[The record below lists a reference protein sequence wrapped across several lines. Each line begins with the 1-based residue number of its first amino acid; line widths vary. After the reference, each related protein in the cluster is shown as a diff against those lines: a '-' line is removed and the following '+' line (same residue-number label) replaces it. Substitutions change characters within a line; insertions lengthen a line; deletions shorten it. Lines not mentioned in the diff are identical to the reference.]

1 MLIDTDVIIWHMR
14 GNFRATKALDRR
26 HAPAISAVTYME
38 LVQGMRDKR
47 ELNTLRETL
56 AGRGIEILPIN
67 EGISHKA
74 MFLVEQHFHSHSL
87 RLADAL
93 IGATALEHGQALLT
107 ANTKHYGAIKA
118 LTLEQFRPG

>member
-14 GNFRATKALDRR
+14 GNFRATKALDRLQD
-26 HAPAISAVTYME
+26 PAVSAVTYME
-38 LVQGMRDKR
+38 LVQGMHNKR
-47 ELNTLRETL
+47 ELKSLRETL

-67 EGISHKA
+67 ESISHKA

-93 IGATALEHGQALLT
+93 IGATAIDHGQALLT
-107 ANTKHYGAIKA
+107 ANTKHYGVIKE
-118 LTLEQFRPG
+118 LTLEQFRPE

>member
-14 GNFRATKALDRR
+14 GNLRATKALDRLQD
-26 HAPAISAVTYME
+26 PTISAVTYME
-38 LVQGMRDKR
+38 LVRGMSNKR
-47 ELNTLRETL
+47 ELKTLREIL
-56 AGRGIEILPIN
+56 AGRGIEVLPIN

-93 IGATALEHGQALLT
+93 IGSTAIEHAQSLLT
-107 ANTKHYGAIKA
+107 ANTKHYGVIKE
-118 LTLEQFRPG
+118 LVLEKFRPE

>member
-14 GNFRATKALDRR
+14 GNLRATKVLDRLQD
-26 HAPAISAVTYME
+26 PAISAVTYME
-38 LVQGMRDKR
+38 LVQGMSNKR
-47 ELNTLRETL
+47 ELKTLRETL
-56 AGRGIEILPIN
+56 SGRGIEILPIN

-93 IGATALEHGQALLT
+93 IGATAIEHGQTLLT
-107 ANTKHYGAIKA
+107 ANTKHYGVIKE
-118 LTLEQFRPG
+118 LTLEQFRPE